1 MAVDINLL
9 RMLKHRE
16 DFRRVFGRVPG
27 SAINPETKA
36 ILSDYKK
43 YFDKFPDHATVDM
56 TIFVTLFRTWHSTLT
71 DEKRSVY
78 ELVLENAKTDVPEGV
93 RQEIMRN
100 VLELRMSTDLA
111 NLLLEFEE
119 GNVSNIN
126 AEIKRIQTAFKADAG
141 ISEIT
146 FIQDDIHDLL
156 DADEANEGLKFRLS
170 CLNTSMRPLRDGDFG
185 IVAGRPDKGKTT
197 FISSEITFFAPQLP
211 PDRNVLWLNNEGMGK
226 RIIPRVYQSALG
238 LTRSQLL
245 VLKQANKLKEAYVA
259 RMGRLDRIRI
269 VDIHGMDNFSVEQ
282 IIEANNAGVV
292 IYDMIDNIRGFGGE
306 SRTDQRLEEMYKWG
320 RDCAVNMSHVGI
332 ATSQISV
339 EGDNMQFPAMSMLKD
354 SKTGKQGA
362 CDFQIMLG
370 SLHDPGYANVRW
382 IGVPKNKLRLDN
394 APADPRAAVKFD
406 GPRALFVDMPVMDG
420 DINAKTE

>member
-9 RMLKHRE
+9 RMLKKKE
-16 DFRRVFGRVPG
+16 DFRRVFGRVPD
-27 SAINPETKA
+27 AAVNKETKA
-36 ILSDYKK
+36 ILTDYAK
-43 YFDKFPDHATVDM
+43 YFEKFPDHDEVDM
-56 TIFVTLFRTWHSTLT
+56 DCFAPLFRVWHPTLK
-71 DEKRSVY
+71 DDQRSVY
-78 ELVLENAKTDVPEGV
+78 DMVLANARADVPERD

-100 VLELRMSTDLA
+100 VLELRMATDLG
-111 NLLLEFEE
+111 NLLLQFEE
-119 GNVSNIN
+119 GDVPNIN
-126 AEIKRIQTAFKADAG
+126 TAMRKIQDEFKADAG
-141 ISEIT
+141 ISEISY
-146 FIQDDIHDLL
+146 IQDDIHDLL
-156 DADEANEGLKFRLS
+156 EDDENEAGIKFRLN
-170 CLNTSMRPLRDGDFG
+170 CLNESMRPLRDGDFG
-185 IVAGRPDKGKTT
+185 ILAGRPDKGKTT

-245 VLKQANKLKEAYVA
+245 VLKQANKLKEAYIKK
-259 RMGRLDRIRI
+259 MGRLDRIRI

-292 IYDMIDNIRGFGGE
+292 IYDMIDNIRGFGSE

-320 RDCAVNMSHVGI
+320 RDCAVNMQHVGI

-362 CDFQIMLG
+362 CDFQIMIG
-370 SLHDPGYANVRW
+370 SLNDPGYANVRW
-382 IGVPKNKLRLDN
+382 IGVPKNKLRRDG
-394 APADPRAAVKFD
+394 APGDPRAAVKFD
-406 GPRALFVDMPVMDG
+406 GPRAVFTDMPIMEEG
-420 DINAKTE
+420 ATNE